1 MMPRGKPLVLITG
14 YRGLAET
21 LIEHLRG
28 GFQLS
33 VLTRQTAAIPALRR
47 RFPDV
52 HFFPGDLAD
61 EKSAAAWI
69 ENAFAL
75 GTPEALINNAAL
87 PGPGGKLH
95 EADYSEYETTLR
107 VNLSAPAFLSHLL
120 LRRWEKTGANGVIIN
135 LSGGGATRARPGFS
149 AYAITKTALVRLT
162 ETLAAEYPRHRFYA
176 IAPGALMTPMI
187 EAIWRMDPARLDP
200 GDWAEAKR
208 REAEGGE
215 SPKRAAELTLWLLH
229 ERPAHLSGK
238 LIHVADDYRAHRDS
252 DRKDL
257 WTLRR
262 IE

>member
-1 MMPRGKPLVLITG
+1 MPRAKPFVLITG

-21 LIEHLRG
+21 LIERLRT

-33 VLTRQTAAIPALRR
+33 VLTRQTAAVPDLQR

-52 HFFPGDLAD
+52 HFFPGDVAD
-61 EKSAAAWI
+61 STGAAAWV
-69 ENAFAL
+69 ESAFAL
-75 GTPEALINNAAL
+75 GTPVALINNAAL

-95 EADYSEYETTLR
+95 EVDFSEYERTLR
-107 VNLSAPAFLSHLL
+107 VNLAAPAFLSHLL
-120 LRRWEKTGANGVIIN
+120 LRRWESTRVNGLILN

-187 EAIWRMDPARLDP
+187 EAILRMDPARIDP

-208 REAEGGE
+208 RRAEGGE
-215 SPKRAAELTLWLLH
+215 SPERAAELILWLLH
-229 ERPAHLSGK
+229 ERPVHLSGK
-238 LIHVADDYRAHRDS
+238 LIHVADDYRARGES